1 MMYRHNIANLH
12 GEFITDG
19 GMNTTLMFRHGIE
32 IPLFAT
38 FVLMDTSEG
47 RQQLRAYYLEYIE
60 LAQKY
65 GKGLILETPTW
76 RANRDWGLRLRYDLA
91 QLDRVNRE
99 SVQMLIGLRDEFG
112 DERSRI
118 IINGTI
124 GPQGDGYKLS
134 DLSVEEAQEYHSH
147 QIASLSKTDVDMV
160 TGYTL
165 TTVAEATGIALAAA
179 NHGVPSVISFTVETN
194 GRLLDGTSLGEA
206 INQIDAATGRSPA
219 YYMINCSHPSHIMPG
234 LDPSAEWS
242 SRLRG
247 VRANASSQSHDSL
260 DGAEQLDAGDALDLA
275 EQYKTMTRSLPAIN
289 IYGGCCGTDCSHV
302 AAICEACR

>member
-1 MMYRHNIANLH
+1 MYRQNIANLH
-12 GEFITDG
+12 GDFITDG

-32 IPLFAT
+32 IPHFAT
-38 FVLMDTSEG
+38 FVLMDTAEG
-47 RQQLRAYYLEYIE
+47 RHQLRSYYMEYIE

-76 RANRDWGLRLRYDLA
+76 RANRDWGFKLGYSPE

-99 SVQMLIGLRDEFG
+99 SVQMLMGLRNEFG
-112 DERSRI
+112 DPTFQI
-118 IINGTI
+118 VINGTI

-134 DLSVEEAQEYHSH
+134 DLSVEEAEEYHSY
-147 QIASLSKTDVDMV
+147 QIASMASADVDMV

-165 TTVAEATGIALAAA
+165 TTVSEATGIALAAA
-179 NHGVPSVISFTVETN
+179 NHEVPSVISFTVETD
-194 GRLLDGTSLGEA
+194 GRLLDGTLLGDA
-206 INQIDAATGRSPA
+206 IQQVDAATGRSPA

-234 LDPSAEWS
+234 LDPLAEWS

-260 DGAEQLDAGDALDLA
+260 DESDELDAGDALDLA
-275 EQYKTMTRSLPAIN
+275 AQYKTMTKSLPALN
-289 IYGGCCGTDCSHV
+289 VYGGCCGTDCSHV

>member
-1 MMYRHNIANLH
+1 MMYRQAIASLQ
-12 GEFITDG
+12 GDFITDG

-32 IPLFAT
+32 IPHFAT
-38 FVLMDTSEG
+38 FVLRDTAVG
-47 RQQLRAYYLEYIE
+47 RQQLREYYLEYIE
-60 LAQKY
+60 LALRY

-76 RANRDWGLRLRYDLA
+76 RANREWGFRLGYDSA
-91 QLDRVNRE
+91 QLERINRE
-99 SVQMLIGLRDEFG
+99 SVEMLTGLRAEFG
-112 DERSRI
+112 NATSRI

-134 DLSVEEAQEYHSH
+134 ELSVEEAEEYHGI
-147 QIASLSKTDVDMV
+147 QIASMADTDVDMV

-179 NHGVPSVISFTVETN
+179 KHQVPCVISFTVETD
-194 GRLLDGTSLGEA
+194 GRLLDGTSLGDA
-206 INQIDAATGRSPA
+206 IQQIDAATGRSPA

-242 SRLRG
+242 ARLRG
-247 VRANASSQSHDSL
+247 VRANASSKSHDSL
-260 DGAEQLDAGDALDLA
+260 DGSDELDAGDALALA
-275 EQYKTMTRSLPAIN
+275 AQYKAMAKGLPALN

-302 AAICEACR
+302 AAICEACS